1 MADQA
6 RHGLS
11 YGHFG
16 LAAYDLDESK
26 WYFTRNPHS
35 GANLIPIGE
44 PEQLSEPSVF
54 NHPKDD
60 SESLHHAS
68 SVENARRVRDCVKS
82 LPEVQ
87 PASELLPPSV
97 RVSEGVQSAI
107 SRNDPLRGGLLA
119 LGEISS
125 EASRHSTRTIAFVC
139 GRTGSEVRL
148 AELRMQRQGWT
159 DSKDVWIDVPTIH
172 GDSAH
177 WHSGGSPIQQVCFA
191 NIQEGKSAFLAVRLL
206 TRLAIFRPILRDHP
220 SQISSGSNLD
230 MNMVFELPI
239 AMTGARSHA
248 DVAFN
253 NWYNRQFGVVDQTG
267 SWSVWELYGRK
278 GNKAKCIAASALA
291 SDQNCSLPVIND
303 GWARIRWTCSPTVIA
318 IANRAKVVL
327 HEISSDSKLSPFRT
341 FKIEASQH
349 WILDL
354 AAPLSYPNF
363 LCLLTT
369 QRLVIYIVRCDE
381 DAGLSATAILDL
393 KHFKDPED
401 TTLSLTTLGDD
412 GDLIVLLHSKTD
424 TATLKFEFRVNDDGT
439 ITTNNPS
446 IVKFA
451 NHDHGFHLSTIM
463 RNTKASEDEDG
474 TALQIEEAAT
484 NLYNAF
490 ALDQSLCLR
499 RQLLSAYSYSKNG
512 YRVTPPT
519 WKARLPAKS
528 STRLPKEDFVLDD
541 EDEDAVAEESRTSRP
556 TSAFVLHRKMLNSH
570 RNRSGWTV
578 PFEITAQTLNKRLS
592 ELALDIIINAS
603 MNILRQQNPD
613 IVIPSQTLRDLRE
626 GAVTVGDIEAMSSQL
641 QDLAVTGVGAKDI
654 KSEAPEEHNLQLVLR
669 HVRNRA
675 VPSSQADHFELSL
688 TDVYNQMIDDYISPL
703 PPTISGRTRLAKE
716 NLMRSVAADVA
727 LASRFICTEE
737 PEQPIQ
743 EVQESQQQSWELPM
757 RSGADFASSQ
767 LLPSSQAYDSS
778 SQVQYS
784 QRPILPTPSPSAT
797 PSVTTASSG
806 TSIFAPE
813 VSRLARITSFSKPAP
828 SALPRSLRNV
838 LAHWSPDEDPEN
850 YDWVK
855 TSRRIRHADE
865 AFEDE
870 AGMTEKERLRL
881 QRRAERHIRRQ
892 RKEAAASQAAQIA
905 SSQAPEI
912 AISASQPRADKV
924 ESQPVGL
931 AASSQI
937 QDRGVPSASQMVPGR
952 FGGRPAKKKRKQ
964 GF

>member
-26 WYFTRNPHS
+26 WHFTRNPQP

-54 NHPKDD
+54 SHSKDD
-60 SESLHHAS
+60 TESLHQAPS
-68 SVENARRVRDCVKS
+68 IENARRGRDCAKS

-87 PASELLPPSV
+87 PASDLLRPSL
-97 RVSEGVQSAI
+97 RVSEGVQSAT

-119 LGEISS
+119 LGDIPS
-125 EASRHSTRTIAFVC
+125 EASRHSIGTIAFAC
-139 GRTGSEVRL
+139 GRTGSEIRL
-148 AELRMQRQGWT
+148 AELRMQRQGWSDT
-159 DSKDVWIDVPTIH
+159 KDVWIYVPTIY

-206 TRLAIFRPILRDHP
+206 TRLVIFRPILRDHP
-220 SQISSGSNLD
+220 SQSSSGSSLD
-230 MNMVFELPI
+230 MNTIFELPI
-239 AMTGARSHA
+239 SMTGAESYA

-253 NWYNRQFGVVDQTG
+253 GWYNRQFGVVDQIG

-291 SDQNCSLPVIND
+291 FERNRSSSVTND
-303 GWARIRWTCSPTVIA
+303 GWARFRWICSPTVIA

-327 HEISSDSKLSPFRT
+327 HEISSESKLSPSKT
-341 FKIEASQH
+341 FEIEASQH

-354 AAPLSYPNF
+354 AAPLSYPNY
-363 LCLLTT
+363 LCLLTA
-369 QRLVIYIVRCDE
+369 QRLVIYIVRCD
-381 DAGLSATAILDL
+381 DDVGLSATAILDL
-393 KHFKDPED
+393 KHFKNPED

-424 TATLKFEFRVNDDGT
+424 PATLKFEFHVNDDGT
-439 ITTNNPS
+439 LTANNPS
-446 IVKFA
+446 FA
-451 NHDHGFHLSTIM
+451 DFPNHHHGFYLSRIM
-463 RNTKASEDEDG
+463 RKKKESEDEDG
-474 TALQIEEAAT
+474 SALQLESSAT
-484 NLYNAF
+484 EFYNSF
-490 ALDQSLCLR
+490 ALDHALCLR
-499 RQLLSAYSYSKNG
+499 TQLLSTYSYSKCG
-512 YRVTPPT
+512 HHVTPPT

-528 STRLPKEDFVLDD
+528 STRLPKEEFVLDD
-541 EDEDAVAEESRTSRP
+541 EENAVEYEPRKTRP
-556 TSAFVLHRKMLNSH
+556 TSAFVLHRKALASR

-578 PFEITAQTLNKRLS
+578 PFEFTAQTLNKRLS
-592 ELALDIIINAS
+592 ELSLDIFVNAS
-603 MNILRQQNPD
+603 TNVLRQQDPD
-613 IVIPSQTLRDLRE
+613 TVIPSQTLRDLRD

-641 QDLAVTGVGAKDI
+641 QNLAVAGVKTQGT
-654 KSEAPEEHNLQLVLR
+654 KSEAPEEYSLQLVLR
-669 HVRNRA
+669 HVRNHT
-675 VPSSQADHFELSL
+675 VSSSQAEASELNL
-688 TDVYNQMIDDYISPL
+688 ADVYNQMIDDYISPL
-703 PPTISGRTRLAKE
+703 PSTISGRTRLAKE
-716 NLMRSVAADVA
+716 NIMRSAAADVA
-727 LASRFICTEE
+727 LASRFIRAEE
-737 PEQPIQ
+737 REQPTQ
-743 EVQESQQQSWELPM
+743 EVQESQQQNWELPV
-757 RSGADFASSQ
+757 RFGADVASSQ

-778 SQVQYS
+778 SQVQHP
-784 QRPILPTPSPSAT
+784 QRSILPTPSPSAT

-813 VSRLARITSFSKPAP
+813 ASRLARVTSFSKPTP

-838 LAHWSPDEDPEN
+838 LAHWPPDEDPDN

-912 AISASQPRADKV
+912 AVSASQPRADKV